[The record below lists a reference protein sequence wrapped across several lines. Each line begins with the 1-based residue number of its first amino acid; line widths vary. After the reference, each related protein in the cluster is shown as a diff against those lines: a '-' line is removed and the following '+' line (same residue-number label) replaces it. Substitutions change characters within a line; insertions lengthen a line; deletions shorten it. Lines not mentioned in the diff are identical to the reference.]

1 MPSRS
6 PRSRSRSPSKRHK
19 KSHKHSR
26 KTSDEVSPPTSNIS
40 IKKEEGST
48 NENSSVYKPRLPSV
62 MLPPSFL
69 AKLDL
74 KEDEKLRSP
83 TGDQSPGTNK
93 TKKKEIRFLSVY
105 SILADSTG
113 NNTQATKKRKRRFG
127 DETDRVFLPNMPTT
141 ISATNMTDQQ
151 QKIYILQLQIEELT
165 RRLKMND
172 LNISTDHGASATN
185 SSNAPKSRQNHLL
198 VSPSPEPIYD
208 QQGKRQNTREVRARR
223 KIEEQRHQLVTELL
237 VLNPEYKAP
246 ADYKPQQAKYI
257 DKVMIP
263 QEDHPEV
270 NFVGLIIGP
279 RGNTLK
285 TLEKETNAKIIIRG
299 KGSIKDGKMGLVKYG
314 PLPGE
319 DEPLHAYITGT
330 SPEIVAKAVEKVNQI
345 INQAIEEPEGM
356 NELRKQ
362 QLRELALLHGT
373 LRENDCLIKLKL
385 MTEAEKIVTNTIIC
399 TICGGAGHVPSDC
412 KFRKNPDGTYA
423 ELNPDG
429 SLMINGA
436 NRVEQQKL
444 DCEYQSLINE
454 LTGKKDSDTNALSL
468 EDRKGLMNGSRT
480 NGPTLAI
487 TGGVPVTNNPIG
499 TTPATFNN
507 PTNPIN
513 NNGTTNTT
521 NNNYNPPSLMSLN
534 TNNTSTTQPQTSSTH
549 WSNTGPRYNNNDVFD
564 GHYLLRRN
572 NRNNNYSAYIEGD
585 SYRAQHIPALM
596 ENGGNNSTT
605 NSSTSWTN
613 PQNSQQQQQQQQQQQ
628 WSQWNQYNAAM
639 YYQSF
644 YQQQYYQ
651 NNSTGF
657 IPPLPKTAPPPPPPP
672 R

>member
-1 MPSRS
+1 MGFTSKIDGKRMFKNVKTKQRSLNAIQSAKDEIAQHDLHAITKSSFTSSDEGS
-6 PRSRSRSPSKRHK
+6 PRS
-19 KSHKHSR
+19 
-26 KTSDEVSPPTSNIS
+26 VNVS

-48 NENSSVYKPRLPSV
+48 NENGNSSVYKPKLPSV
-62 MLPPSFL
+62 MVPPSVL
-69 AKLDL
+69 AKLDV
-74 KEDEKLRSP
+74 KDDDKTQSP
-83 TGDQSPGTNK
+83 KGDQSPADANGTN
-93 TKKKEIRFLSVY
+93 IASM
-105 SILADSTG
+105 
-113 NNTQATKKRKRRFG
+113 KKRKRRFG
-127 DETDRVFLPNMPTT
+127 DETERVFLPNMPTN
-141 ISATNMTDQQ
+141 ISTSNMSEQQ
-151 QKIYILQLQIEELT
+151 QKIYILQVQIEELT

-172 LNISTDHGASATN
+172 LGIPA
-185 SSNAPKSRQNHLL
+185 NAEAR
-198 VSPSPEPIYD
+198 SPSPEPIYD

-223 KIEEQRHQLVTELL
+223 KLEDQRHQLVTEML
-237 VLNPEYKAP
+237 VINPDYKAP

-299 KGSIKDGKMGLVKYG
+299 KGSIKDGKMGLVKFG

-330 SPEIVAKAVEKVNQI
+330 SPEIVAKAVEKVNEI
-345 INQAIEEPEGM
+345 INQAIDEPEGM

-399 TICGGAGHVPSDC
+399 TVCGGAGHVSGDC

-429 SLMINGA
+429 SLMLPGT

-454 LTGKKDSDTNALSL
+454 LTGKKDSDANGLSL
-468 EDRKGLMNGSRT
+468 EDRKGLMSGSRT
-480 NGPTLAI
+480 SGPTLAI
-487 TGGVPVTNNPIG
+487 AGATTGANNTLP
-499 TTPATFNN
+499 TQTSFNN
-507 PTNPIN
+507 TSN
-513 NNGTTNTT
+513 NLSNG
-521 NNNYNPPSLMSLN
+521 YNPPSLMSIN
-534 TNNTSTTQPQTSSTH
+534 PSSNSSNSSQPPLPPSSSSSLTSSSSSSTSSY

-572 NRNNNYSAYIEGD
+572 NRNNNYSSYIEGD

-596 ENGGNNSTT
+596 ENGGGNNNT
-605 NSSTSWTN
+605 NSSSSWSN
-613 PQNSQQQQQQQQQQQ
+613 PQQQQ
-628 WSQWNQYNAAM
+628 WSQWNQYNTM
-639 YYQSF
+639 YYQSV
-644 YQQQYYQ
+644 YQQQQYYQ
-651 NNSTGF
+651 NNNSGF
-657 IPPLPKTAPPPPPPP
+657 VPPLPKSAPPPPPPH
-672 R
+672 

>member
-6 PRSRSRSPSKRHK
+6 PRSRSRSPSRRHK
-19 KSHKHSR
+19 KSHKRSR
-26 KTSDEVSPPTSNIS
+26 KSSDEGTPPSTNIS
-40 IKKEEGST
+40 MKKEEGST
-48 NENSSVYKPRLPSV
+48 NENGNNSVYKARLPSV
-62 MLPPSFL
+62 MVPPAVL
-69 AKLDL
+69 AKLDV
-74 KEDEKLRSP
+74 KDEEKNSSP
-83 TGDQSPGTNK
+83 IGDQSPADTNG
-93 TKKKEIRFLSVY
+93 I
-105 SILADSTG
+105 
-113 NNTQATKKRKRRFG
+113 NTQKKRKRRFG
-127 DETDRVFLPNMPTT
+127 DETERVFLPNMPTN
-141 ISATNMTDQQ
+141 ISTSNMTDQQ
-151 QKIYILQLQIEELT
+151 QKIYILQVQIEELT

-172 LNISTDHGASATN
+172 LGIPSNIEA
-185 SSNAPKSRQNHLL
+185 R
-198 VSPSPEPIYD
+198 SPSPEPIYD

-223 KIEEQRHQLVTELL
+223 KIEDQRHQLVTELL
-237 VLNPEYKAP
+237 VLNPDYKAP

-299 KGSIKDGKMGLVKYG
+299 KGSIKDGKMGLVKFG

-330 SPEIVAKAVEKVNQI
+330 TPEIVAKAVEKVNEI
-345 INQAIEEPEGM
+345 ISQAIDEPEGM

-385 MTEAEKIVTNTIIC
+385 MTEAEKIVTNTIVC
-399 TICGGAGHVPSDC
+399 TICGGAGHISGDC

-429 SLMINGA
+429 SLMIAGA

-454 LTGKKDSDTNALSL
+454 LTGKKDSDTSALSL
-468 EDRKGLMNGSRT
+468 EDRKNLMSGSRT
-480 NGPTLAI
+480 SGPTLAI
-487 TGGVPVTNNPIG
+487 AGGMPGGNNTSG
-499 TTPATFNN
+499 TPASYNN
-507 PTNPIN
+507 IP
-513 NNGTTNTT
+513 TNTT
-521 NNNYNPPSLMSLN
+521 NGYNPPSLMSLN
-534 TNNTSTTQPQTSSTH
+534 PNNNSSNQSLQPPLPPQPQPPSSTSSSSNY

-572 NRNNNYSAYIEGD
+572 NRNNNYSSYIEGD

-596 ENGGNNSTT
+596 ENGGTNSNT
-605 NSSTSWTN
+605 NSSSSWSN
-613 PQNSQQQQQQQQQQQ
+613 PQQQ
-628 WSQWNQYNAAM
+628 WNQWNQYNAM
-639 YYQSF
+639 YYQSV
-644 YQQQYYQ
+644 YQQQQYYQ
-651 NNSTGF
+651 NNNTGF
-657 IPPLPKTAPPPPPPP
+657 VPPLPKSAPPPPPPP

>member
-1 MPSRS
+1 MPSRGS
-6 PRSRSRSPSKRHK
+6 RSRSRSPSKRHK
-19 KSHKHSR
+19 KSHKRSR
-26 KTSDEVSPPTSNIS
+26 KSSDEGSPPSTTSS
-40 IKKEEGST
+40 IKKEET
-48 NENSSVYKPRLPSV
+48 KNIENGNNSIYKPRLPSV

-69 AKLDL
+69 AKLDA
-74 KEDEKLRSP
+74 KDDEKSRSP
-83 TGDQSPGTNK
+83 TGDQSP
-93 TKKKEIRFLSVY
+93 
-105 SILADSTG
+105 ADSTVS
-113 NNTQATKKRKRRFG
+113 NPQVAKKRKKRFG
-127 DETDRVFLPNMPTT
+127 DETDRVFLPNMPTA
-141 ISATNMTDQQ
+141 ISTSNMTEQQ
-151 QKIYILQLQIEELT
+151 QKIYILQVQIEELT

-172 LNISTDHGASATN
+172 LGIPANPEA
-185 SSNAPKSRQNHLL
+185 R
-198 VSPSPEPIYD
+198 SPSPEPIYD
-208 QQGKRQNTREVRARR
+208 QQGKRQNTREVRVRR

-237 VLNPEYKAP
+237 VLNPDYKAP
-246 ADYKPQQAKYI
+246 ADYKPQLAKYI

-263 QEDHPEV
+263 QEDHPDV

-299 KGSIKDGKMGLVKYG
+299 KGSIKDGKMGLVKFG

-385 MTEAEKIVTNTIIC
+385 MTEAEKIVTNTIVC
-399 TICGGAGHVPSDC
+399 TICGGAGHVPTDC

-429 SLMINGA
+429 SLVINGT

-454 LTGKKDSDTNALSL
+454 LTGKKDSDANTLSF
-468 EDRKGLMNGSRT
+468 EDRKNLISGSRT
-480 NGPTLAI
+480 SGPTLAI
-487 TGGVPVTNNPIG
+487 TAGTSGTNNPVNTP
-499 TTPATFNN
+499 TTYPNTMNN
-507 PTNPIN
+507 PTSTAP
-513 NNGTTNTT
+513 

-534 TNNTSTTQPQTSSTH
+534 TNTTSTTQTSASSSY

-572 NRNNNYSAYIEGD
+572 NRNTNYSTYIEGD

-596 ENGGNNSTT
+596 ENGGNNSNLN

-613 PQNSQQQQQQQQQQQ
+613 PQQQH
-628 WSQWNQYNAAM
+628 WNQWNQYNAAM
-639 YYQSF
+639 YYQSV
-644 YQQQYYQ
+644 YQQQFYQ
-651 NNSTGF
+651 NNNVGF
-657 IPPLPKTAPPPPPPP
+657 TPPLPTTAPPPPPPP
-672 R
+672 H

>member
-6 PRSRSRSPSKRHK
+6 PRSRSRSPSRRHK
-19 KSHKHSR
+19 KSHKRSR
-26 KTSDEVSPPTSNIS
+26 KSSDDSSPSTKNIS
-40 IKKEEGST
+40 IKKEEESM
-48 NENSSVYKPRLPSV
+48 NENGNNSIYKPRLPSV

-74 KEDEKLRSP
+74 KEEEKSVSP
-83 TGDQSPGTNK
+83 AGEQSPADVNGNITQ
-93 TKKKEIRFLSVY
+93 TKKKRKNRF
-105 SILADSTG
+105 A
-113 NNTQATKKRKRRFG
+113 
-127 DETDRVFLPNMPTT
+127 DETERVFLPNMPTN
-141 ISATNMTDQQ
+141 ISSNMTEQQ
-151 QKIYILQLQIEELT
+151 QKIYILQVQIEELT

-172 LNISTDHGASATN
+172 LGIPANVEA
-185 SSNAPKSRQNHLL
+185 R
-198 VSPSPEPIYD
+198 SPSPEPIYD

-246 ADYKPQQAKYI
+246 SDYKPQQAKYI

-299 KGSIKDGKMGLVKYG
+299 KGSIKDGKMGLVKFG

-330 SPEIVAKAVEKVNQI
+330 SPEIVAKAVEKVNEI
-345 INQAIEEPEGM
+345 INQAIDEPEGM

-399 TICGGAGHVPSDC
+399 TICGGAGHVSGDC

-429 SLMINGA
+429 SLMIAGQ

-454 LTGKKDSDTNALSL
+454 LTGKKDTDTNLSL
-468 EDRKGLMNGSRT
+468 EDRKGLMSGSRT

-487 TGGVPVTNNPIG
+487 TGGNPGTNNAAAVP
-499 TTPATFNN
+499 TTFNA
-507 PTNPIN
+507 
-513 NNGTTNTT
+513 TT
-521 NNNYNPPSLMSLN
+521 NNNTP
-534 TNNTSTTQPQTSSTH
+534 T
-549 WSNTGPRYNNNDVFD
+549 
-564 GHYLLRRN
+564 
-572 NRNNNYSAYIEGD
+572 
-585 SYRAQHIPALM
+585 
-596 ENGGNNSTT
+596 
-605 NSSTSWTN
+605 
-613 PQNSQQQQQQQQQQQ
+613 
-628 WSQWNQYNAAM
+628 
-639 YYQSF
+639 
-644 YQQQYYQ
+644 
-651 NNSTGF
+651 
-657 IPPLPKTAPPPPPPP
+657 
-672 R
+672 